1 MPELMQKFTT
11 RFALGLVLFLGLAS
25 CTKADGTGGTRL
37 VVTGSST
44 LAPLLAELAASYE
57 QLHSEVRIDVQSG
70 GSGRGISDAR
80 SGVADFGMVSRDLYA
95 EESDLMAWTL
105 ALDGV
110 GLMVHEDNPVPA
122 LTSDQVRAIYR
133 GEIQDWSELG
143 GDAGRITVV
152 HKAEGRATLQ
162 VFLDYFGL
170 KNPEVK
176 ADILAGENEHA
187 IKTIA
192 GDRRAIGYVS
202 IGTAEEDILHG
213 VSVRLIGLDGVAA
226 SSEEVAS
233 GRFPMTRAL
242 NLVALQVPEGLAA
255 DFLLYVMSS
264 EANDQI
270 RAFSFTPLTP

>member
-1 MPELMQKFTT
+1 MLSC
-11 RFALGLVLFLGLAS
+11 LS
-25 CTKADGTGGTRL
+25 CTKADGTGSSRL

-44 LAPLLAELAASYE
+44 LAPLLADLAASYE
-57 QLHSEVRIDVQSG
+57 RLHPEVRIDVQSG
-70 GSGRGISDAR
+70 GSGRGIADAR
-80 SGVADFGMVSRDLYA
+80 SGVADFGMVSRDLYT
-95 EESDLMAWTL
+95 EEGDLKAWTL
-105 ALDGV
+105 ARDGV
-110 GLMVHEDNPVPA
+110 GLLVHEENPIPA
-122 LTSDQVRAIYR
+122 LTSNQVRAIYR
-133 GEIQDWSELG
+133 GEITDWSQLG
-143 GDAGRITVV
+143 GAAGRITVV

-170 KNPEVK
+170 KNPEIH
-176 ADILAGENEHA
+176 ADIIAGENEHA

-192 GDRRAIGYVS
+192 GDRRALGYVS

-213 VSVRLIGLDGVAA
+213 ISVRLVDLDGVPA
-226 SSEEVAS
+226 SSEEVAA

-242 NLVALQVPEGLAA
+242 NLVAPESPHGVAA